1 MILIILIVIFV
12 ISLSTFIFYNNYSFQ
27 VFIRTNLRKKQI
39 KLLALQTSGTYLKR
53 GYFSSSRHIIL
64 TSEYSTLLI
73 RQKAD
78 LIRCYS
84 IITFKTVDATWELFF
99 TLTKDSGRF
108 IENIY
113 LKCYP
118 HNLKI
123 HSKVAVEKIHSK
135 LEVYATNHSLMQILN
150 SQKCMNN
157 LNSILTLNEETL
169 NVGVRYLQYKGNLNF
184 ENISKTKILHKISH
198 INEVKNQIYV
208 LGIKSY

>member
-1 MILIILIVIFV
+1 MILIILIIIFV
-12 ISLSTFIFYNNYSFQ
+12 ISFSTFILYNNYSFQ

-39 KLLALQTSGTYLKR
+39 KLIALQTSGIYLKL
-53 GYFSSSRHIIL
+53 GYFSSSRKVIL
-64 TSEYSTLLI
+64 NSEFSNLLI

-78 LIRCYS
+78 MIKCYS
-84 IITFKTVDATWELFF
+84 ITTFKTVDATWELFF

-118 HNLKI
+118 YNLKI
-123 HSKVAVEKIHSK
+123 HSKVAIEKIHSK
-135 LEVYATNHSLMQILN
+135 LEIYATNYSLMQILN
-150 SQKCMNN
+150 SRVCMSN

-169 NVGVRYLQYKGNLNF
+169 NIGVRCLQYKGNLNF

-208 LGIKSY
+208 PGIKSY